1 MDKQTAYPVKTAA
14 AMYGHVAG
22 QIQQTAHTH
31 THTHTHTNDVVL
43 PSLTRVVMKKQP
55 RLPIHWE
62 QLATGARTPPASQS
76 VIEGIGNYILLW
88 ASLESPLSPPWGC
101 YIRGR
106 MI

>member
-31 THTHTHTNDVVL
+31 THTHTNDVVL
-43 PSLTRVVMKKQP
+43 PFLTRVVMKKQP

-62 QLATGARTPPASQS
+62 AVGDRSPDTPSQS
-76 VIEGIGNYILLW
+76 VGD
-88 ASLESPLSPPWGC
+88 
-101 YIRGR
+101 
-106 MI
+106 